1 MWQYD
6 PKYDPE
12 QKDLATIPEEV
23 KPWLRGEDFV
33 WNDTRHLPGFQ
44 DTCLV
49 YWAECLK
56 LARKLV
62 RIFALALDLSEDYF
76 DRVTTYPGADGVF
89 NFYPAMTF
97 KQAMASTDVGIGSH
111 TDLQCFTLLWQDM
124 IGGLQVLTK
133 EGQWIKASPI
143 EGTFVVNIGDY
154 LMRLTNDRM
163 KSTVHRVFNRST
175 VDRYVFPILVL
186 HCLLDK
192 SALYAQYL
200 LTIPLHRYSMPFF
213 FGFNFNEKCGVLPS
227 CVSEHNPARYEPVS
241 CGDWCQLRF
250 RQTDDEIAAGTE
262 PVTVA

>member
-1 MWQYD
+1 MWQYA

-12 QKDLATIPEEV
+12 EKDLSAIPEEV

-33 WNDTRHLPGFQ
+33 WDDTQHLPGFKNS
-44 DTCLV
+44 CLT

-62 RIFALALDLSEDYF
+62 KIFALALELPNEDYF
-76 DRVTTYPGADGVF
+76 ESVTTYPGADGVF
-89 NFYPAMTF
+89 NFYPAMTAE
-97 KQAMASTDVGIGSH
+97 QAAASADVGIGSH

-143 EGTFVVNIGDY
+143 EETFVVNIGDY

-175 VDRYVFPILVL
+175 VDRFESQFL
-186 HCLLDK
+186 CL
-192 SALYAQYL
+192 
-200 LTIPLHRYSMPFF
+200 MP
-213 FGFNFNEKCGVLPS
+213 
-227 CVSEHNPARYEPVS
+227 A
-241 CGDWCQLRF
+241 
-250 RQTDDEIAAGTE
+250 
-262 PVTVA
+262 